1 MKPPRIISII
11 RDGRGTYTRHRVT
24 ITTYMFHK
32 LPEWVRAVMRYHY
45 AHDNIKHTVIDIGAV
60 DELQAMS
67 RFLQLWN
74 CLPKEEV

>member
-1 MKPPRIISII
+1 VKPPKIISII

-24 ITTYMFHK
+24 ITTHMFGK
-32 LPEWVRAVMRYHY
+32 LPEWVRDVLRYHY
-45 AHDNIKHTVIDIGAV
+45 AHDNPKHTIIHIESM